1 MLYVSLIILGETMFL
16 AIVILV
22 IAIIVIIAF
31 IFKNKQPI
39 KKKMYKASPLMTDNE
54 FEFFNRLVKALPD
67 YYIFPQVSFGA
78 ILDSI
83 GDTPQ
88 EKQRIRFTFSQKRA
102 DYVVYNDNKQIVAII
117 ELDDRTH
124 NVQNDAKRDAMLNEA
139 GYRVIRFQSKQK
151 PSVSEIAK
159 IIYSKK

>member
-1 MLYVSLIILGETMFL
+1 MFLFVIILL
-16 AIVILV
+16 VV
-22 IAIIVIIAF
+22 IAGVIF
-31 IFKNKQPI
+31 LLFKKNLNHAQ

-54 FEFFNRLVKALPD
+54 FEFFNRLVKALPQF
-67 YYIFPQVSFGA
+67 YIFPQVSFGA

-102 DYVVYNDNKQIVAII
+102 DYVVYNDKKQIVAIV

-124 NVQNDAKRDAMLNEA
+124 NKEQDARRDAMLNEA
-139 GYRVIRFQSKQK
+139 GYQVLRFQSKQK
-151 PSVSEIAK
+151 PSIEEISK
-159 IIYSKK
+159 IFKNKL

>member
-1 MLYVSLIILGETMFL
+1 MFL
-16 AIVILV
+16 VIAILLV
-22 IAIIVIIAF
+22 AIIVIIGF
-31 IFKNKQPI
+31 IFKNKAPS

-54 FEFFNRLVKALPD
+54 FEFFNRLIQALPD

-83 GDTPQ
+83 GETAQ

-102 DYVVYNDNKQIVAII
+102 DYVIYNNYKQIVAIV

-139 GYRVIRFQSKQK
+139 GYKVLRFQSKQK
-151 PSVSEIAK
+151 PSISEISK
-159 IIYSKK
+159 IFKNIK